1 MATKS
6 STKPKT
12 KPTTEKWSAK
22 VTATSDAMD
31 VAAGTF
37 KQRSAKKIAEAVEHD
52 AEKSTRKKADSYRSA
67 MSALTFYI
75 NRAGSNLSPA
85 RRKVLEQA
93 KDVLRAE
100 FGPDSAKPAAKKTTR
115 KASGA
120 KKTSKKK
127 ATLRKTGSREKV
139 GKGRG

>member
-100 FGPDSAKPAAKKTTR
+100 FGPDAAKPAKKT
-115 KASGA
+115 
-120 KKTSKKK
+120 
-127 ATLRKTGSREKV
+127 TLRKTGTRKKP
-139 GKGRG
+139 GKARG